1 MGKKNMNYSEKKITI
16 IDKITDLS
24 FAGCMLFLLLILIIL
39 NSVMKVFEFGGELLH
54 GKKCKR

>member
-1 MGKKNMNYSEKKITI
+1 MNYSEKKITI

-24 FAGCMLFLLLILIIL
+24 FAGCMVFLLLTLFIL
-39 NSVMKVFEFGGELLH
+39 NGVMKVFEFGGELLH

>member
-1 MGKKNMNYSEKKITI
+1 MNYPEKKITI

-24 FAGCMLFLLLILIIL
+24 FAGCMYFLLLTLFIL
-39 NSVMKVFEFGGELLH
+39 NSVMKVFEIGKEFLH